1 MSSRLRGLIQSC
13 ISLGPGK
20 HILANRLIDKQ
31 IFYIT
36 WCPLLWTGP
45 LFFVKKKL
53 SFSGLASDSLVAIR
67 QQIRRQHGPQGQDE
81 TMWSLDLPPL
91 GPKDAILVTTK
102 RYLHL
107 PHLQKIMPF
116 KLVSFSWINFG
127 IKSYTQNEDPSR
139 ILFLGHCES
148 PLKARFRKKHDW
160 HPGESSWGGRSK
172 APPAKKS
179 GGMSLSRSL
188 GWKSREVATWKFP
201 STLKPPQWTGPQLTL
216 SEHGNSRAA
225 ALQLRKQKLWISQL
239 TQLPLNNKNHDHK
252 KNAIF
257 MIWTWTTIDYQKKQP
272 IQSPFLPW

>member
-1 MSSRLRGLIQSC
+1 MSA
-13 ISLGPGK
+13 SLDWPSF
-20 HILANRLIDKQ
+20 LCQ
-31 IFYIT
+31 
-36 WCPLLWTGP
+36 
-45 LFFVKKKL
+45 KKL

-127 IKSYTQNEDPSR
+127 IKSYTQNEDPST

-172 APPAKKS
+172 APPAKKIWGNES
-179 GGMSLSRSL
+179 ESFPWMEKQGSCHMKIPINSETPTVDWTTVDTFR
-188 GWKSREVATWKFP
+188 TWKFQGSCASTQKTKTVNFTANPTATQQQKPRSQEKMQSSWYELEPP
-201 STLKPPQWTGPQLTL
+201 STT
-216 SEHGNSRAA
+216 
-225 ALQLRKQKLWISQL
+225 
-239 TQLPLNNKNHDHK
+239 K
-252 KNAIF
+252 KNNQF
-257 MIWTWTTIDYQKKQP
+257 SHHFYHGKVSNDPHLSKN
-272 IQSPFLPW
+272 